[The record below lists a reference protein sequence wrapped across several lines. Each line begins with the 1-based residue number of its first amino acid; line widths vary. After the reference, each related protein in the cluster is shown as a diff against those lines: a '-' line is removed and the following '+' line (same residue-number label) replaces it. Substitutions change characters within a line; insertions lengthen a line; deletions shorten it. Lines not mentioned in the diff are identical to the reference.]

1 MVLGRLDED
10 LFSFDAV
17 PSRMKSYSSEAET
30 FSLTVVT
37 TRCITSRR
45 TRRQDLTA
53 GPSEIIQSST
63 SSAKV
68 AAAQIEK
75 SEVPIGLSC
84 CPRSDLLPSGL
95 IGIRIFRG
103 ISKSKMASLA
113 TTVAGIY
120 LPSCV
125 YNASG
130 PRTGS
135 SAAMSKIAASASGGV
150 LAKSATVESQTG
162 NPQPRTWQ
170 SAAASLNSEGLP
182 NSGID
187 YYISSQTITDTMGD
201 NAAGKPYMVSIS
213 GKNLADNLEM
223 LKAIA
228 AARNAD
234 SRIAGVELNLACPNV
249 IGKPIIA
256 YDFDQMDSVLKAVK
270 KLGLYDDIPL
280 GVKMVRP

>member
-1 MVLGRLDED
+1 
-10 LFSFDAV
+10 
-17 PSRMKSYSSEAET
+17 
-30 FSLTVVT
+30 
-37 TRCITSRR
+37 
-45 TRRQDLTA
+45 
-53 GPSEIIQSST
+53 
-63 SSAKV
+63 
-68 AAAQIEK
+68 
-75 SEVPIGLSC
+75 
-84 CPRSDLLPSGL
+84 
-95 IGIRIFRG
+95 
-103 ISKSKMASLA
+103 MASLA

-170 SAAASLNSEGLP
+170 SLGASLNSEGLP

-201 NAAGKPYMVSIS
+201 NGAGKPYMVSIS

-228 AARNAD
+228 EARNAD
-234 SRIAGVELNLACPNV
+234 GRIAGVELNLACPNV

-280 GVKMVRP
+280 GVKMVRPYYIIYIYIYSCCGASSVYSFRSNYSSNFASLLIACRPPAPIHGRTAL